1 MKPIFS
7 RGPSLQIRLILA
19 VLVALGVI
27 IADSRLGTF
36 SQIRTY
42 MDTAVSPFYFVS
54 NGPRE
59 LLDSVSQTLA
69 TRDQLELENRALRQE
84 LLLKNSDLLMLGQY
98 KQENARLR
106 ELLGSPLRQ
115 DEQKMVTQVIST
127 VNDPYSD
134 QVVIDKGS
142 VNGVYEGQPVISDK
156 GVVGQVVAVAKMTSR
171 VLLICDATHAL
182 PIQVLRNDIRVI
194 AAGNGCTDDLQL
206 EHLPANTDIRV
217 GDVLV
222 TSGLGGRFPE
232 GYPVGVVSSVKLDTQ
247 RAYTVI
253 QARPTAGLQRLRYL
267 LLLWGADRNGANPM
281 TPEEVHRVANE
292 RLMQMMP
299 QVLPAPDAMGPQM
312 PAPATGLTPSQPSQ
326 PAGGAIVASYRSQG
340 RWVIWLSFLIA
351 LLLQIMPW
359 PADISVFRPNWV
371 LLILLYWILALPH
384 RVNVGTGFVMGAILD
399 LISGSTLGVR
409 ALSLSIVA
417 YLVALKYQLFR
428 NLALWQQALV
438 VMLLSL
444 AVDIIVFWAEFL
456 VINVSFRPE
465 VFWSSVVNGI
475 LWPWLFLLM
484 RKVRQQ
490 FAVQ

>member
-19 VLVALGVI
+19 VLVALGII

-54 NGPRE
+54 NAPRE
-59 LLDSVSQTLA
+59 LLDCVSQTLA
-69 TRDQLELENRALRQE
+69 SRDQLELENRALRQE
-84 LLLKNSDLLMLGQY
+84 LLLKNSELLMLGQY

-156 GVVGQVVAVAKMTSR
+156 GVVGQVVAVAKLTSR

-232 GYPVGVVSSVKLDTQ
+232 GYPVAVVSSVKLDTQ

-292 RLMQMMP
+292 RQMDD
-299 QVLPAPDAMGPQM
+299 DA
-312 PAPATGLTPSQPSQ
+312 A
-326 PAGGAIVASYRSQG
+326 
-340 RWVIWLSFLIA
+340 
-351 LLLQIMPW
+351 
-359 PADISVFRPNWV
+359 V
-371 LLILLYWILALPH
+371 LLMVDSNLQRENILPSERAFAYKMKLEALKNQGARSDLTSAQVAPKLSTEKIGEEVGMSKDNVKRYIRLTNLVPELLDMVDEKKIAFNPAVELSYLDEAQQRDFLEAMNDTQNAPSLSQAQRLKKLAQEGH
-384 RVNVGTGFVMGAILD
+384 FSYDVAFAVMGEEKKDELD
-399 LISGSTLGVR
+399 KVVIKNDTLR
-409 ALSLSIVA
+409 
-417 YLVALKYQLFR
+417 KYFPRSYTPKQMEDTIIKL
-428 NLALWQQALV
+428 LEQWQ
-438 VMLLSL
+438 
-444 AVDIIVFWAEFL
+444 
-456 VINVSFRPE
+456 
-465 VFWSSVVNGI
+465 
-475 LWPWLFLLM
+475 
-484 RKVRQQ
+484 RKQQRQNER
-490 FAVQ
+490 

>member
-312 PAPATGLTPSQPSQ
+312 PAPATGLTPPQPSQ
-326 PAGGAIVASYRSQG
+326 PAGAIVASYRSQG